1 MTTSSIAKKLPQ
13 PNPRGYN
20 HSRKREIFHDILP
33 IMKGDAAIAI
43 PLPYICHQQHHFSLN
58 HRNNLFMFKQLKM

>member
-1 MTTSSIAKKLPQ
+1 MKPSLSFFSTNL
-13 PNPRGYN
+13 
-20 HSRKREIFHDILP
+20 RKWEEIFHDILP

-43 PLPYICHQQHHFSLN
+43 PLPYIYHQQHHFSLN